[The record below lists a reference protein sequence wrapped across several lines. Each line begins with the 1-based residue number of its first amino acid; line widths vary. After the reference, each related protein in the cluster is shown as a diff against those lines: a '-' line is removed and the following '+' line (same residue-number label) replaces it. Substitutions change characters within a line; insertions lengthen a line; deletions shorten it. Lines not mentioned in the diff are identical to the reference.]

1 MKNNHKDKLRV
12 TILALLG
19 VLMFA
24 FGVWGTQPAKASP
37 GNPPPPNS
45 TPHSTPTS
53 PPGGGGVGGGGTS
66 ISQVFHFLRFEDST
80 ISNALDIIFG
90 KVAISQDS
98 QVRMQIAKWTETLGT
113 ILQAPVAGT
122 YTDFAGKSIPV
133 AAALAPA
140 LFILRLALYHWNKL
154 LGDANDAP
162 MRVIGDW
169 ITASLLALVA
179 GPFLDLIIRVG
190 WWTVGAMISPP
201 ANLARDF
208 VTSLTVSSF
217 IQSTSPITGGGLSW
231 MDSLLGIVLGLA
243 ALLAVGGLILA
254 LVIANATLFILAS
267 IGPIVAVGSSLDE
280 LKWLRFLWIKA
291 VVMMSLMPVV
301 AGVIFNAGLTLP
313 GAFNSLGHGGI
324 LSGIIRVIFLFAA
337 TGALLSLCGILGKLT
352 LGTSADAAKGI
363 FKAAG
368 NIVATA
374 GLAMSG
380 AGVAAAPA
388 AMGGGAVGGA
398 TAAGTGTGVGATPA
412 ISGGAV
418 GANSSGS
425 VGGGAG
431 GSGGGAESNAGGAG
445 GGSSSAFAHLG
456 RAQTMNTA
464 STALDAMGLK
474 GASRFASGLGRGHE
488 LAARQDILQQK
499 VERFGSG
506 DRAAPKQER
515 PAGDRPADLG
525 FRTTQTQSDRIL
537 DDFKGSDAQFRQ
549 VYFGDHGVA
558 DFMNRHTGNLNPE
571 IIAQQ
576 HADEIG
582 GFTRAFQDMNVDAS
596 ANPEDVL
603 YKAASDAGA
612 NGILGLLGRG

>member
-1 MKNNHKDKLRV
+1 MKKDRQEKLRV
-12 TILALLG
+12 TTLILLG
-19 VLMFA
+19 VLIFA
-24 FGVWGTQPAKASP
+24 FGIWGAVPVKASP
-37 GNPPPPNS
+37 GYPPPATPNS
-45 TPHSTPTS
+45 TPTP
-53 PPGGGGVGGGGTS
+53 PVVGGGGGGGTS
-66 ISQVFHFLRFEDST
+66 VSEVFHFLRFEDST

-90 KVAISQDS
+90 KVAMSEDG

-190 WWTVGAMISPP
+190 WWTIGAMISPP
-201 ANLARDF
+201 ASLAKDF
-208 VTSLTVSSF
+208 VQSLAASSF
-217 IQSTSPITGGGLSW
+217 IQSTSPITGGGISW

-267 IGPIVAVGSSLDE
+267 IGPIIAVGSSLDE

-291 VVMMSLMPVV
+291 VVIMSLMPVV

-313 GAFNSLGHGGI
+313 SAFNSLGHGGI

-337 TGALLSLCGILGKLT
+337 TGALLSLCGILGRMT

-380 AGVAAAPA
+380 AGIAAAPA
-388 AMGGGAVGGA
+388 AMGSGAGSGATSVGAGAGGVSSGAAGLGASSGMSSGGIGGDVGG
-398 TAAGTGTGVGATPA
+398 V
-412 ISGGAV
+412 
-418 GANSSGS
+418 
-425 VGGGAG
+425 
-431 GSGGGAESNAGGAG
+431 GSGGGTGSSAASAG
-445 GGSSSAFAHLG
+445 GGAPSAFAHLG
-456 RAQTMNTA
+456 QAQNMNTA
-464 STALDAMGLK
+464 STVLDAMGLK

-488 LAARQDILQQK
+488 LAARADTLNQR
-499 VERFGSG
+499 VERFGNG
-506 DRAAPKQER
+506 ER
-515 PAGDRPADLG
+515 PSAERDRSASGQSADLG
-525 FRTTQTQSDRIL
+525 FRATPAQSDRIL
-537 DDFKGSDAQFRQ
+537 GDFRGSDEQFRQ
-549 VYFGDHGVA
+549 VYFGSNGVA
-558 DFMNRHTGNLNPE
+558 DFMRRHPGNLNPE

-576 HADEIG
+576 NADEIG
-582 GFTRAFQDMNVDAS
+582 GFTRVFQGMNVDAS
-596 ANPEDVL
+596 ADPEAVL
-603 YKAASDAGA
+603 YKAASDSGA
-612 NGILGLLGRG
+612 SGILGLLGRG

>member
-1 MKNNHKDKLRV
+1 MMKNNHTDKLRV

-19 VLMFA
+19 VLIFA
-24 FGVWGTQPAKASP
+24 FGIWGVGPVKASP
-37 GNPPPPNS
+37 GNPPPPNP
-45 TPHSTPTS
+45 TPHSTPTP

-66 ISQVFHFLRFEDST
+66 ISEVFHFLRFEDST

-190 WWTVGAMISPP
+190 WWTIGAMISPP

-208 VTSLTVSSF
+208 VASLTVSSF

-267 IGPIVAVGSSLDE
+267 IGPIVAVSSSLDE

-388 AMGGGAVGGA
+388 AMGGGAVGAA
-398 TAAGTGTGVGATPA
+398 TAGTGAGVAPTPA
-412 ISGGAV
+412 LSSGISGGAV
-418 GANSSGS
+418 GASSSGS

-431 GSGGGAESNAGGAG
+431 GSGGEA
-445 GGSSSAFAHLG
+445 GSSSPSAFAHLD
-456 RAQTMNTA
+456 RAQTMNAA

-488 LAARQDILQQK
+488 LAARQATLQQK
-499 VERFGSG
+499 VERFGSAH
-506 DRAAPKQER
+506 RTAPEQER
-515 PAGDRPADLG
+515 PSGDRPADLG

-537 DDFKGSDAQFRQ
+537 GDFKGSDAQFRQ
-549 VYFGDHGVA
+549 IYFGDHGVA
-558 DFMNRHTGNLNPE
+558 DFMNRHPGNLNPE

-612 NGILGLLGRG
+612 NGILGLLGRS